1 MSEVS
6 IENMSRDELIK
17 AIVDFQIHMFA
28 SGQNLSDLRHI
39 LLYGHGYKTHEYYDS
54 SMRSN
59 WTEGELREYA
69 KDLGV

>member
-1 MSEVS
+1 VSEVS
-6 IENMSRDELIK
+6 IENMSRDELIE

-28 SGQNLSDLRHI
+28 SAQNLSELRHI
-39 LLYGHGYKTHEYYDS
+39 LLYGHGYKTYDS

-59 WTEGELREYA
+59 WTEGELHEYA